1 MDIKGFAQMAIH
13 SAHAAALLVLDE
25 RVGRHRDDG
34 HRTRVVA
41 VERANDAGRLVAV
54 HLGHLDVH
62 EDQVDGARVCFAQ
75 NKLFDKYADMDDVT
89 SVYISKKMF
98 QMMPVMETA
107 GLNLANL
114 KGKIESLQILTT
126 QKADLRERMRGE
138 LKALIG
144 KDHEE
149 LMRVKDGKT
158 KANFYVK
165 QQGELIQELIMIA
178 DMDDGGF
185 SVMQLLGRFT
195 LQDVQEI
202 TSEINK

>member
-1 MDIKGFAQMAIH
+1 MRLKQLYTI
-13 SAHAAALLVLDE
+13 LLLCCV
-25 RVGRHRDDG
+25 
-34 HRTRVVA
+34 
-41 VERANDAGRLVAV
+41 NI
-54 HLGHLDVH
+54 
-62 EDQVDGARVCFAQ
+62 CFAQ

-138 LKALIG
+138 FKALIG

-158 KANFYVK
+158 KANFYVN

-178 DMDDGGF
+178 DMDDGSF

>member
-1 MDIKGFAQMAIH
+1 MRLKQLYTI
-13 SAHAAALLVLDE
+13 LLLCCV
-25 RVGRHRDDG
+25 
-34 HRTRVVA
+34 
-41 VERANDAGRLVAV
+41 NI
-54 HLGHLDVH
+54 
-62 EDQVDGARVCFAQ
+62 CFAQ

-138 LKALIG
+138 FKALIG
-144 KDHEE
+144 KAHEE
-149 LMRVKDGKT
+149 LCRV
-158 KANFYVK
+158 
-165 QQGELIQELIMIA
+165 QELNMIA

>member
-1 MDIKGFAQMAIH
+1 MRLKQLYTI
-13 SAHAAALLVLDE
+13 LLLCCV
-25 RVGRHRDDG
+25 
-34 HRTRVVA
+34 
-41 VERANDAGRLVAV
+41 NI
-54 HLGHLDVH
+54 
-62 EDQVDGARVCFAQ
+62 CFAQ

-98 QMMPVMETA
+98 QMMPVMET
-107 GLNLANL
+107 NL

-138 LKALIG
+138 FKALIG

-178 DMDDGGF
+178 DMDDGSF

-195 LQDVQEI
+195 LQDVQGI

>member
-1 MDIKGFAQMAIH
+1 
-13 SAHAAALLVLDE
+13 
-25 RVGRHRDDG
+25 
-34 HRTRVVA
+34 
-41 VERANDAGRLVAV
+41 
-54 HLGHLDVH
+54 
-62 EDQVDGARVCFAQ
+62 
-75 NKLFDKYADMDDVT
+75 
-89 SVYISKKMF
+89 
-98 QMMPVMETA
+98 
-107 GLNLANL
+107 
-114 KGKIESLQILTT
+114 
-126 QKADLRERMRGE
+126 MRGE
-138 LKALIG
+138 FKALIG

>member
-1 MDIKGFAQMAIH
+1 MRLKQLYTI
-13 SAHAAALLVLDE
+13 LLLCCV
-25 RVGRHRDDG
+25 
-34 HRTRVVA
+34 
-41 VERANDAGRLVAV
+41 NI
-54 HLGHLDVH
+54 
-62 EDQVDGARVCFAQ
+62 CFAQ

-138 LKALIG
+138 FKALIG

-149 LMRVKDGKT
+149 LMRVGKT

-178 DMDDGGF
+178 DMDDGSF

>member
-1 MDIKGFAQMAIH
+1 MRLKQLYTI
-13 SAHAAALLVLDE
+13 LLLCCV
-25 RVGRHRDDG
+25 
-34 HRTRVVA
+34 
-41 VERANDAGRLVAV
+41 NI
-54 HLGHLDVH
+54 
-62 EDQVDGARVCFAQ
+62 CFAQ

-138 LKALIG
+138 FKALIG
-144 KDHEE
+144 KEHEE
-149 LMRVKDGKT
+149 LMRVEDGKT

-178 DMDDGGF
+178 DMDDGSF

>member
-1 MDIKGFAQMAIH
+1 MRLKQLYTI
-13 SAHAAALLVLDE
+13 LLLCCV
-25 RVGRHRDDG
+25 
-34 HRTRVVA
+34 
-41 VERANDAGRLVAV
+41 NI
-54 HLGHLDVH
+54 
-62 EDQVDGARVCFAQ
+62 CFAQ

-138 LKALIG
+138 FKALIG

-165 QQGELIQELIMIA
+165 QQAELIQELIMIA
-178 DMDDGGF
+178 DMDDGSF

>member
-1 MDIKGFAQMAIH
+1 MRLKQLYTI
-13 SAHAAALLVLDE
+13 LLLCCV
-25 RVGRHRDDG
+25 
-34 HRTRVVA
+34 
-41 VERANDAGRLVAV
+41 NI
-54 HLGHLDVH
+54 
-62 EDQVDGARVCFAQ
+62 CFAQ

-138 LKALIG
+138 FKALIG

-149 LMRVKDGKT
+149 LMRV
-158 KANFYVK
+158 
-165 QQGELIQELIMIA
+165 QGELIQELIMIA
-178 DMDDGGF
+178 DMDDGSF

>member
-1 MDIKGFAQMAIH
+1 MRLKQLYTI
-13 SAHAAALLVLDE
+13 LLLCCV
-25 RVGRHRDDG
+25 
-34 HRTRVVA
+34 
-41 VERANDAGRLVAV
+41 NI
-54 HLGHLDVH
+54 
-62 EDQVDGARVCFAQ
+62 CFAQ

-114 KGKIESLQILTT
+114 KGK
-126 QKADLRERMRGE
+126 
-138 LKALIG
+138 
-144 KDHEE
+144 

-178 DMDDGGF
+178 DMDDGSF